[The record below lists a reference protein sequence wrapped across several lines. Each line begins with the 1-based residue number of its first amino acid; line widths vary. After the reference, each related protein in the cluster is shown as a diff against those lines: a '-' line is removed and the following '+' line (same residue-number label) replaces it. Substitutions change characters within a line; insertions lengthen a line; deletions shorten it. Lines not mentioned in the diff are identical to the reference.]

1 MQLDGARLE
10 NKLREIG
17 ELAALSYMDASKKNY
32 ASAAGES
39 ERMFGVANEVAK
51 NTKDDALRGGLT
63 GLLAFHDPV
72 QSKLSTATEAYWT
85 NYSRWC

>member
-1 MQLDGARLE
+1 L
-10 NKLREIG
+10 KLREIR
-17 ELAALSYMDASKKNY
+17 ELAVLSYMDASKKNY

-51 NTKDDALRGGLT
+51 NTKEDALRGSLT

-72 QSKLSTATEAYWT
+72 QSKLSTGDGSVLDQLQQMVLKTQ
-85 NYSRWC
+85 RDLKR